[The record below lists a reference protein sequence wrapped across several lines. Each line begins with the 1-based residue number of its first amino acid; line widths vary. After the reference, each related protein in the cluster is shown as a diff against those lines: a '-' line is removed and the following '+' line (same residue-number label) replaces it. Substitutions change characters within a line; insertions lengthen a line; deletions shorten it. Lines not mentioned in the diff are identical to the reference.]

1 MLIKTLCKYLSFL
14 LSLTFRLL
22 MRSARIVKT
31 NNPLVIEDRPGPKL
45 KNSRVLVRV
54 KAAGICHSDLHLRE
68 GGYMGARGK
77 FMKVKDPGSH
87 IPFNPWPLGFSSS

>member
-31 NNPLVIEDRPGPKL
+31 YNPLVIDEDRPGPKP
-45 KNSRVLVRV
+45 KNSRVFVKV
-54 KAAGICHSDLHLRE
+54 KAAGICHSDLHL
-68 GGYMGARGK
+68 
-77 FMKVKDPGSH
+77 
-87 IPFNPWPLGFSSS
+87 

>member
-31 NNPLVIEDRPGPKL
+31 NNPLVIEDRPGLKR

-54 KAAGICHSDLHLRE
+54 KDARICHNDLHL
-68 GGYMGARGK
+68 
-77 FMKVKDPGSH
+77 
-87 IPFNPWPLGFSSS
+87 

>member
-22 MRSARIVKT
+22 IRSARIVKT
-31 NNPLVIEDRPGPKL
+31 NNPLVIEDRPGLKP

-54 KAAGICHSDLHLRE
+54 KYARICHNDLHL
-68 GGYMGARGK
+68 
-77 FMKVKDPGSH
+77 
-87 IPFNPWPLGFSSS
+87 

>member
-54 KAAGICHSDLHLRE
+54 K
-68 GGYMGARGK
+68 GGYMGTRG
-77 FMKVKDPGSH
+77 
-87 IPFNPWPLGFSSS
+87 

>member
-31 NNPLVIEDRPGPKL
+31 KNPLVIEARPGPKP

-54 KAAGICHSDLHLRE
+54 KDARIAIVICIYEE
-68 GGYMGARGK
+68 GGYMGAG
-77 FMKVKDPGSH
+77 G
-87 IPFNPWPLGFSSS
+87 